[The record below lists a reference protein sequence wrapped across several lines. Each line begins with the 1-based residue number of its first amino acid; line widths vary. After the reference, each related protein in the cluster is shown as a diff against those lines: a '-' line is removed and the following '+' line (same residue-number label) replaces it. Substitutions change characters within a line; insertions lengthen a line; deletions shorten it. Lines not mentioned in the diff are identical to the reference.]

1 MEPIKLIPLHSGR
14 AEVWSNGA
22 ENLSVHLTYDISN
35 YLKSWPDAQPS
46 VAFERADGEKYPHAW
61 ELDGPVLH
69 IPLLLADTETPGMCK
84 CMITMLSG
92 DGRANTMVFY
102 GSVTEGIDSLGEAP
116 TDPELGIIEQVNLAA
131 ADANAAKVGAENA
144 QNAAEEAQKNAQDAA
159 IDAENSKNAA
169 KISEEN
175 AQQYAQQASEQ
186 NTAAAREASNAAASA
201 KAAAASEGNAATS
214 SAAAASYASN
224 ASQNA
229 VYAAQSRDSA
239 NTSATNAS
247 TSAANAENSAKAA
260 QEALDNMEERY
271 YVPNVDTDGNLS
283 FTPTS
288 SEMTAVDT
296 VNIRGPQGIQGP
308 VGDTGPA
315 GPVGATGEMGVA
327 GADGVS
333 PIIAIT
339 DIAGGHRL
347 TITDKDGTKTVDV
360 LNGTQADWNENDETS
375 PAYVKGRTHWVEKDT
390 AVFFS
395 ETSFTADTLTDGA
408 WLLTS
413 PLSNKPAAGTECTV
427 TWNGTEYKCPV
438 QEVVEESITI
448 TVIGNGE
455 DVGLTGNGE
464 PFRVMLVP
472 DDVAAEMGAYGVI
485 LPLDGST
492 SATVTMAGGTEIVH
506 PLDLKY
512 IGDLRGQ
519 KQITITIAEDG
530 TVTSDT
536 EFAAAWAMDPGELQT
551 GILIHESSKYKGDT
565 YATPADVCKNE
576 GPFGTSIILRVNN
589 PAKDTSDS
597 TDSDDV
603 RIIRWQSSG
612 VIGISSWIQKG
623 LPYMSSGAD
632 WTGRYLQYNGIAWFP
647 RETTEMKTDLGL
659 SALNTANAGKG
670 LKVADDGTMAA
681 EKYQQPEWGSETA
694 IVELLP
700 ETELS
705 IMSEDEP
712 MAIVQQKV
720 TLIGGA
726 VYTVNYNGT
735 EYECTAYEG
744 GEGGIVMLGNAAAVD
759 GEDTGEPFFLAFYD
773 DTIAAEIG
781 YYEAVVPLD
790 GSTMFTL
797 SIKGVVETI
806 HAIPVKYLQNSTVM
820 CVNLAD
826 NSTADKTYD
835 EIKEAV
841 NAGMHVYVKN
851 KSIVD
856 EAEATFI
863 GLFVSI
869 TNQGEICFLFPAFN
883 GQTIACNPD
892 NTWGAL

>member
-102 GSVTEGIDSLGEAP
+102 GSVTKGIDSLGEAP
-116 TDPELGIIEQVNLAA
+116 TDPELGIIEQVNQAA

-144 QNAAEEAQKNAQDAA
+144 QTAAEEAQGNAQDAA
-159 IDAENSKNAA
+159 IDAEDSKNAA

-239 NTSATNAS
+239 NTSATNAN

-271 YVPNVDTDGNLS
+271 YVPSVDTDGNLS

-288 SEMTAVDT
+288 NEMTAVDT

-333 PIIAIT
+333 PIISIE

-360 LNGTQADWNENDETS
+360 MNGAQPDWNENDETS
-375 PAYVKGRTHWVEKDT
+375 PAYVKGRTHWKEISESDIYSEMT
-390 AVFFS
+390 LAGEGGQFFI
-395 ETSFTADTLTDGA
+395 TTP
-408 WLLTS
+408 
-413 PLSNKPAAGTECTV
+413 PLAELVAGTMVTV
-427 TWNGTEYKCPV
+427 TYNGTDYECKVVDAELLVGVADMAFVFGNIGGMGLEGDNADAPFVFMLLPV
-438 QEVVEESITI
+438 
-448 TVIGNGE
+448 GE
-455 DVGLTGNGE
+455 DGLYGQVVGKDETATSVT
-464 PFRVMLVP
+464 FSIK
-472 DDVAAEMGAYGVI
+472 GV
-485 LPLDGST
+485 SE
-492 SATVTMAGGTEIVH
+492 VVH
-506 PLDLKY
+506 PLPKEYL
-512 IGDLRGQ
+512 GELRGQ
-519 KQITITIAEDG
+519 QQITITIAEDG

-536 EFAAAWAMDPGELQT
+536 SFETAWAMDAGELQT

-681 EKYQQPEWGSETA
+681 EKYQQPEWGSETDGTIHKIPSDYVDGA
-694 IVELLP
+694 GGGGVFVVHSTYDEATDTITIDKTYAEIVEAAQ
-700 ETELS
+700 TQTV
-705 IMSEDEP
+705 
-712 MAIVQQKV
+712 IVV
-720 TLIGGA
+720 
-726 VYTVNYNGT
+726 
-735 EYECTAYEG
+735 EAYEG
-744 GEGGIVMLGNAAAVD
+744 GVVYN
-759 GEDTGEPFFLAFYD
+759 
-773 DTIAAEIG
+773 
-781 YYEAVVPLD
+781 YYLHE
-790 GSTMFTL
+790 
-797 SIKGVVETI
+797 
-806 HAIPVKYLQNSTVM
+806 
-820 CVNLAD
+820 
-826 NSTADKTYD
+826 
-835 EIKEAV
+835 
-841 NAGMHVYVKN
+841 
-851 KSIVD
+851 
-856 EAEATFI
+856 
-863 GLFVSI
+863 I
-869 TNQGEICFLFPAFN
+869 TNGH
-883 GQTIACNPD
+883 
-892 NTWGAL
+892 GALFLSMSFTYNMTAGVHDRLYSYNTCQIRPDGTVVFNQIEA

>member
-35 YLKSWPDAQPS
+35 YLKNWPDAQPS

-84 CMITMLSG
+84 CMITLLSG

-116 TDPELGIIEQVNLAA
+116 TEPELGIIEQVNLAA

-144 QNAAEEAQKNAQDAA
+144 QNAAEEAQGNAQDAA
-159 IDAENSKNAA
+159 IAAEDSKNAA

-201 KAAAASEGNAATS
+201 NAAAASEGNAATS

-239 NTSATNAS
+239 NTSATNAN
-247 TSAANAENSAKAA
+247 TAAANAENSAKAA
-260 QEALDNMEERY
+260 QEALANMEERY
-271 YVPNVDTDGNLS
+271 YVPSVDTDGNLS

-360 LNGTQADWNENDETS
+360 MNGAQPDWNENDETS
-375 PAYVKGRTHWVEKDT
+375 PAYVKGRTHWVEGSFKEVYPERTIAPMSEDEIMAYVAEPAT
-390 AVFFS
+390 NVPAIGDEVTVVWNGIEYTCECAAYNEGEGDMGVIFGNIGALMEGAEVTNDPFVFVVLFS
-395 ETSFTADTLTDGA
+395 E
-408 WLLTS
+408 
-413 PLSNKPAAGTECTV
+413 
-427 TWNGTEYKCPV
+427 Y
-438 QEVVEESITI
+438 
-448 TVIGNGE
+448 
-455 DVGLTGNGE
+455 
-464 PFRVMLVP
+464 
-472 DDVAAEMGAYGVI
+472 AEIMGAGAVCAI
-485 LPLDGST
+485 LDGST
-492 SATVTMAGGTEIVH
+492 SVAFSIDIGKETVH

-603 RIIRWQSSG
+603 RIIRWQSLG

-623 LPYMSSGAD
+623 LPYMSSGED
-632 WTGRYLQYNGIAWFP
+632 WTGRYLRYNGIAWFP

-659 SALNTANAGKG
+659 SALNTANAGKLLYIDADGNAQPLSLGDG
-670 LKVADDGTMAA
+670 L
-681 EKYQQPEWGSETA
+681 A
-694 IVELLP
+694 IVDGVL
-700 ETELS
+700 
-705 IMSEDEP
+705 
-712 MAIVQQKV
+712 
-720 TLIGGA
+720 TL
-726 VYTVNYNGT
+726 T
-735 EYECTAYEG
+735 
-744 GEGGIVMLGNAAAVD
+744 
-759 GEDTGEPFFLAFYD
+759 
-773 DTIAAEIG
+773 
-781 YYEAVVPLD
+781 
-790 GSTMFTL
+790 
-797 SIKGVVETI
+797 
-806 HAIPVKYLQNSTVM
+806 
-820 CVNLAD
+820 
-826 NSTADKTYD
+826 
-835 EIKEAV
+835 
-841 NAGMHVYVKN
+841 
-851 KSIVD
+851 
-856 EAEATFI
+856 
-863 GLFVSI
+863 
-869 TNQGEICFLFPAFN
+869 
-883 GQTIACNPD
+883 
-892 NTWGAL
+892 GALNATAL